1 LNIPQIFSGYSKID
15 RFEQKTTPKLA
26 NKIASKFTLFA
37 SIFNTIN
44 NLSTPRKQR
53 ASADIFVVY
62 GTTFSDSA
70 RPTIIAELT
79 LSENS
84 S

>member
-1 LNIPQIFSGYSKID
+1 LNILEVLSGCNKIR
-15 RFEQKTTPKLA
+15 RFAQKTTAKLA
-26 NKIASKFTLFA
+26 NKIATKFARFRLN
-37 SIFNTIN
+37 FNTIN

-70 RPTIIAELT
+70 RAAIFAELT